1 MPATGPLGA
10 ASLSSQCCGRLT
22 KGRAGMYGPQEC
34 QLAHLHAGCN
44 HCQSGVHHV
53 PKHRRQRL
61 PVWPGQVR
69 TGDPAQTRDA
79 SVGSCHA
86 DPPLHVR
93 AYSRARSCSHA
104 RSLRYFDIVA
114 DADLNVLNA
123 NIQLNAGKVIA
134 AGDSNY
140 FDPAWLRTAPCSH
153 SAACVPARA
162 GSRRA
167 ALPLSHL
174 QFSFRLKRFCSNGTV
189 PYTSAF
195 NGISFPGSTVGN
207 VTYFSLSPSYVAR
220 PGRPFG

>member
-1 MPATGPLGA
+1 MDHRSANSLTFTQAATI
-10 ASLSSQCCGRLT
+10 ASLGSITFLNTGANGFQSGPGRCVLETQHKHAMRAWARAMLT
-22 KGRAGMYGPQEC
+22 P
-34 QLAHLHAGCN
+34 LHA
-44 HCQSGVHHV
+44 
-53 PKHRRQRL
+53 
-61 PVWPGQVR
+61 
-69 TGDPAQTRDA
+69 
-79 SVGSCHA
+79 
-86 DPPLHVR
+86 R

-123 NIQLNAGKVIA
+123 NIQLNAGKVSA

-220 PGRPFG
+220 PGRAFG